1 MLNPTMSPVG
11 GIFHNFSGLSAVTR
25 RYTRVVIPL
34 ENLLTFIAFALV
46 IIAIPGPSVMFA
58 ISRALVLGRRGA
70 ILTVVGNGIG
80 VFIQALAVSVGLG
93 VLIESNEVLL
103 TVIRLSGA
111 AFLIYLGINA
121 IRHRRDG
128 LDLSAPISTPS
139 SAHVLRESI
148 VVGLANPK
156 TIVFF
161 SAAFPQ
167 FVVSGGAPIVVQMI
181 QLSVIFVIFGI
192 SGDAIYALSAGAARD
207 WFAKSAGRVIAMRT
221 IGGVAMTTLGVVTV
235 VLP

>member
-1 MLNPTMSPVG
+1 MIPV
-11 GIFHNFSGLSAVTR
+11 
-25 RYTRVVIPL
+25 
-34 ENLLTFIAFALV
+34 ENILTFIAFALV

-58 ISRALVLGRRGA
+58 ISRALVLGKRGA

-93 VLIESNEVLL
+93 VLIQSNELL
-103 TVIRLSGA
+103 MHIIRLTGA
-111 AFLIYLGINA
+111 GFLIYLGITA

-128 LDLSAPISTPS
+128 LDLTTPVAVPKS
-139 SAHVLRESI
+139 SHILRESI
-148 VVGLANPK
+148 LVGLSNPK

-167 FVVSGGAPIVVQMI
+167 FVVSSGTPIVFQMI

-207 WFAKSAGRVIAMRT
+207 WFAKSQDRVVAMRT
-221 IGGVAMTTLGVVTV
+221 IGGIAMTTLGAVTL